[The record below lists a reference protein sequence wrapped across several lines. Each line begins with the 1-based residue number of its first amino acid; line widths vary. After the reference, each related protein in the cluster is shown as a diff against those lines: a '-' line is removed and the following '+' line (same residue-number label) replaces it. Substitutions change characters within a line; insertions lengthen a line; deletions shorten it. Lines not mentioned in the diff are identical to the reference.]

1 MEAAIEAAKAVKD
14 KPSIIKLTDTIGFG
28 SKLQG
33 TGGVH
38 GNPLKPDDAK
48 AVKKLL
54 SFPPA
59 CVRKLMSSGFDP
71 ESTFVVPDEVYI
83 EGTFRTMNEKFR
95 KEAHDTINRIAKQ
108 QTKECGGKLTI
119 RIEKGYPVLYN
130 DPKLTTFAKMAAE
143 EFLGKKNVIDLN
155 KRMTSEDFAYY
166 SHKIPACFYRLG
178 TGNKSKGITSSVHT
192 STFDIDENAL
202 VTGTGLMTWI
212 ALKQLA
218 PQ

>member
-71 ESTFVVPDEVYI
+71 ESTFVVPDEVYDFYHKTAAKGAGY
-83 EGTFRTMNEKFR
+83 EKEWNELYKKYTENFE
-95 KEAHDTINRIAKQ
+95 KEAS
-108 QTKECGGKLTI
+108 ELT
-119 RIEKGYPVLYN
+119 RLQEKRLPEGWQKCLPV
-130 DPKLTTFAKMAAE
+130 
-143 EFLGKKNVIDLN
+143 
-155 KRMTSEDFAYY
+155 Y
-166 SHKIPACFYRLG
+166 SP
-178 TGNKSKGITSSVHT
+178 
-192 STFDIDENAL
+192 
-202 VTGTGLMTWI
+202 
-212 ALKQLA
+212 
-218 PQ
+218 